1 MNFQLTHYGKR
12 EIGIAATLVS
22 ALCALMIYGAYRV
35 CPYIATLLPLPMAVW
50 LFVVWFFR
58 DPERQ
63 TPAGEGL
70 FISPADGNVSDITQ
84 IGPASILGRDG
95 VMVGVF
101 MNVFSVHV
109 NRAPF
114 DGRIDRVEHKE
125 GAFMDVRDPAA
136 YERNESAGIFMTV
149 THNGQEWPIVFR
161 QVAGLVARRIVTD
174 LAPGQQVKR
183 GQRIGMIKFGSRVE
197 LYVPR
202 ELAGQVK
209 VSVGQAVRAGET
221 VLVAVAK
228 ESA

>member
-1 MNFQLTHYGKR
+1 MKLTHYGKR
-12 EIGIAATLVS
+12 EIGIAAFTVA
-22 ALCALMIYGAYRV
+22 ALCALMIYGSVRV
-35 CPYIATLLPLPMAVW
+35 CPYIVALLPLPMAVW

-58 DPERQ
+58 DPDRQ
-63 TPAGEGL
+63 TPTGEGL

-109 NRAPF
+109 NRSPF
-114 DGRIDRVEHKE
+114 DGRIDRVVHKE

-136 YERNESAGIFMTV
+136 FERNESASIYMTV
-149 THNGQEWPIVFR
+149 THGGQEWPIVFR
-161 QVAGLVARRIVTD
+161 QVAGLVARRIITD
-174 LAPGQQVKR
+174 LTPGQQVLR

-202 ELAGQVK
+202 ELAGK
-209 VSVGQAVRAGET
+209 VCVNIGQATRAGET
-221 VLVAVAK
+221 VLVAIAK
-228 ESA
+228 ESS